1 MVCSYTAG
9 YSPLLEGVGHHQGAN
24 EVAVD
29 AVGAPFGG
37 GHTGHAPDA
46 LLGCGVGGLA
56 GLAEQARAGG
66 EVDHGALRLLQVGVA
81 VLHIEEGGVQAGVDG
96 LVKLLLGVLG
106 QGDAGGRVLGVVDQK
121 VDAAQGVRRLLHQGR
136 HLLLHAAIGL
146 AGQHLH
152 AVEPL
157 QLLLGVVQLLGV
169 PAGDDQIAAL
179 LGEGGGQAVADAAA
193 LAAAGDNRYS
203 AVKLTHIVSSLNFLV
218 LF

>member
-1 MVCSYTAG
+1 M
-9 YSPLLEGVGHHQGAN
+9 
-24 EVAVD
+24 
-29 AVGAPFGG
+29 
-37 GHTGHAPDA
+37 
-46 LLGCGVGGLA
+46 
-56 GLAEQARAGG
+56 
-66 EVDHGALRLLQVGVA
+66 
-81 VLHIEEGGVQAGVDG
+81 LHIEEGGVQAGVDG

>member
-1 MVCSYTAG
+1 M
-9 YSPLLEGVGHHQGAN
+9 
-24 EVAVD
+24 
-29 AVGAPFGG
+29 
-37 GHTGHAPDA
+37 
-46 LLGCGVGGLA
+46 
-56 GLAEQARAGG
+56 
-66 EVDHGALRLLQVGVA
+66 
-81 VLHIEEGGVQAGVDG
+81 LHIEEGGVQAGVDG

-121 VDAAQGVRRLLHQGR
+121 VDAAQGVRRLLHHGR

-146 AGQHLH
+146 AG
-152 AVEPL
+152 